1 MFFKLDLIRSGIVL
15 CDSASVNALYIF
27 VFSRRVSSSLLFLLS
42 SHNSPLSMPS
52 THLTSL
58 FSPMRR
64 PSAVLGI
71 KSLFSNSHTATPST
85 FLDRAPAPSNPT
97 TSRIHPTPSSP
108 HLDSHGS
115 SGSDMRRK
123 IRLVARAKKVRPLS
137 NTPLHRELPSSG
149 IVVPHKHTLFQKP
162 SGTQSLL
169 RRAPKTLESPH
180 KTPQKNLLAS
190 SDLLAASSR
199 VFSRSSF
206 ASARPSPSSKST
218 TEDPFAVHDPFV
230 DRNKPY
236 ESPLWLSSG
245 SESSF
250 SGTEYS
256 VSAESIHL
264 FSPEAPSVEGS
275 HSSDLVPVLS
285 PCITFDFVRRPSS
298 PSFDCSLSSLA
309 LPPSVSCISS
319 PSLTRSVIEISSTR
333 SVIEVPISS
342 EPVAHTIFDPNF
354 DYIAAM
360 VRPPPVV
367 RRPARYGRFVD
378 VRRTATHTPSTL
390 PQPSLDTSLSTPPVL
405 GEDLTHLLP
414 SISIS
419 ISDSS
424 HLPSPVIET
433 DAAPST
439 IVTCG
444 ISIPGSWPVESGEP
458 SPVPP
463 PTTSRSWFRSLI
475 TPAV

>member
-1 MFFKLDLIRSGIVL
+1 L
-15 CDSASVNALYIF
+15 
-27 VFSRRVSSSLLFLLS
+27 
-42 SHNSPLSMPS
+42 
-52 THLTSL
+52 
-58 FSPMRR
+58 
-64 PSAVLGI
+64 
-71 KSLFSNSHTATPST
+71 
-85 FLDRAPAPSNPT
+85 
-97 TSRIHPTPSSP
+97 
-108 HLDSHGS
+108 
-115 SGSDMRRK
+115 RRK
-123 IRLVARAKKVRPLS
+123 ITLVAGKQVRLLS
-137 NTPLHRELPSSG
+137 NTPRGELPSAG
-149 IVVPHKHTLFQKP
+149 IVVPHKHTLLQKP

-180 KTPQKNLLAS
+180 KPPQKNILAS

-218 TEDPFAVHDPFV
+218 TEDPFAVLDPFV
-230 DRNKPY
+230 DRDKPY

-264 FSPEAPSVEGS
+264 FSPEVPSVEGS
-275 HSSDLVPVLS
+275 HSSDLIPVLS
-285 PCITFDFVRRPSS
+285 PCIKFDFVPRSSS
-298 PSFDCSLSSLA
+298 PNFDCSLSSLS
-309 LPPSVSCISS
+309 LPPVSCISS
-319 PSLTRSVIEISSTR
+319 PSLTRSVIEVSI
-333 SVIEVPISS
+333 PS
-342 EPVAHTIFDPNF
+342 EPVARVTPPCAHTIFDPHF

-367 RRPARYGRFVD
+367 RIPARYGRFVD
-378 VRRTATHTPSTL
+378 SRPPHLRPSFTATHTPSI
-390 PQPSLDTSLSTPPVL
+390 PPPPSLDTSLSTPPVL

-414 SISIS
+414 SVS

-439 IVTCG
+439 ILTSG